1 MHDLAVADP
10 ELLWA
15 GFVGQHMRRHHHRR
29 GGDDVDVVE
38 VRRGGVRRGEEPQA
52 PAQIVARRKAFG
64 ILECRRIDRIDGAK
78 PIRQFA
84 IEKGA

>member
-1 MHDLAVADP
+1 
-10 ELLWA
+10 
-15 GFVGQHMRRHHHRR
+15 MRRHHHRR

-84 IEKGA
+84 IEKGAQLDRGYTAFGENGKSLARFR